1 MNEREFSK
9 KIKSAFSAA
18 VPSDELTDRL
28 MKAAPRKTHRFSA
41 LKIIAASAAACA
53 MIGVGVYAA
62 SEISYD
68 DVFGNYVR
76 VDDNEL
82 ADSLMGTVTD
92 FKYKVSDED
101 YAIRILGAAG
111 DSHNMMLRA
120 EIYRVDGEPVRDH
133 FINLPDENCKGI
145 STLFDKHKTEF
156 TNGGHGSYSKEF
168 TEEGNVLLTY
178 RFSYDSN
185 INGKKFNAS
194 GSDLYSDKPMW
205 DFLSEYQIGTRGKNE
220 KYCIDI
226 ETGEEMEFADD
237 DIIGIRLDWSFSLR
251 FAPSDKADT
260 KKVCTDTSQ
269 DFIFDYSQSIIS
281 WNEEGEGHQVD
292 SLKKTLQCSPS
303 AIEFTSVGGRIEY
316 EYSDT
321 FDYNGYVQENY
332 PDKKVTLDSGGIIP
346 GFSSNEMYLIRNDG
360 SHIRVRSGGGSSSVS
375 GDICSVIVDLEYEEP
390 TGESNELGEIYE
402 QIYTDISDVKAF
414 YINGVTYDLK

>member
-9 KIKSAFSAA
+9 RIKSAFSEA

-28 MKAAPRKTHRFSA
+28 MKAAPKKAHRFSA
-41 LKIIAASAAACA
+41 FKIIAASAAACA
-53 MIGVGVYAA
+53 VLGVGVYAA
-62 SEISYD
+62 AEISYD
-68 DVFGNYVR
+68 DVFWNYVR

-92 FKYKVSDED
+92 FKYKVSDDD

-133 FINLPDENCKGI
+133 FINLPNEECKGM
-145 STLFDKHKTEF
+145 STLFDTHQTEF

-185 INGKKFNAS
+185 INGKKFKAS
-194 GSDLYSDKPMW
+194 GSDLYSDIPMW
-205 DFLSEYQIGTRGKNE
+205 DYLSEYQVCTRGKNE
-220 KYCIDI
+220 KYCIDNK
-226 ETGEEMEFADD
+226 TGEETEFADD

-251 FAPSDKADT
+251 FAPSDKADA
-260 KKVCTDTSQ
+260 KKICTDTSQ
-269 DFIFDYSQSIIS
+269 AFTFDYSQSVIS
-281 WNEEGEGHQVD
+281 WNEEGEGHQID
-292 SLKKTLQCSPS
+292 SLNNTLQCSPS

-321 FDYNGYVQENY
+321 FDNNGYIRESY
-332 PDKKVTLDSGGIIP
+332 PDEKVTLDSGGIIP
-346 GFSSNEMYLIRNDG
+346 GFSSNEMYLIRADG
-360 SHIRVRSGGGSSSVS
+360 SQIRVHSGGGSSSVS
-375 GDICSVIVDLEYEEP
+375 GDICSVIVDLEYTEP

-414 YINGVTYDLK
+414 YINGVTYELE

>member
-9 KIKSAFSAA
+9 KIKSAFSSA

-28 MKAAPRKTHRFSA
+28 MKAAPKKKHRFSA
-41 LKIIAASAAACA
+41 LRIIAASAAACA
-53 MIGVGVYAA
+53 MIGVGAYAV
-62 SEISYD
+62 SEISFD
-68 DVFGNYVR
+68 DVFGDYVR

-82 ADSLMGTVTD
+82 ADSLIGTVTD

-111 DSHNMMLRA
+111 DSHNMMLKA
-120 EIYRVDGEPVRDH
+120 EIYRVDGEPVRDY
-133 FINLPDENCKGI
+133 FINLPDENCNGI
-145 STLFDKHKTEF
+145 STLSEKHRTEF
-156 TNGGHGSYSKEF
+156 TNGGRGSHSTEF

-178 RFSYDSN
+178 KLSYDSN
-185 INGKKFNAS
+185 IKGKTFEAS

-205 DFLSEYQIGTRGKNE
+205 DFLSEYQIGTRGENE

-251 FAPSDKADT
+251 FDPSDKADA
-260 KKVCTDTSQ
+260 KKICAEPSQ
-269 DFIFDYSQSIIS
+269 EFTYDYSQSVIS
-281 WNEEGEGHQVD
+281 WNEEGEGHQID
-292 SLKKTLQCSPS
+292 SIDNTLHCIPS

-316 EYSDT
+316 EYPYT
-321 FDYNGYVQENY
+321 FDYNSYVQENY
-332 PDKKVTLDSGGIIP
+332 PDQEVTLDAGGIIS

-360 SHIRVRSGGGSSSVS
+360 SHISVRSDGGSSSVS
-375 GDICSVIVDLEYEEP
+375 GDICSVIVDLIYEEP

-402 QIYTDISDVKAF
+402 QIYTNISDVKAF
-414 YINGVTYDLK
+414 YINGVTYELE